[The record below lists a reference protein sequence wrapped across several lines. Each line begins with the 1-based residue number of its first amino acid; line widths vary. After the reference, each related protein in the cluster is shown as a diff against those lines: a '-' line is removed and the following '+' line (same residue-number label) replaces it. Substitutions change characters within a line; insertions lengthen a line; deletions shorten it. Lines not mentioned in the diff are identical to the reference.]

1 MHINEN
7 EERLIGVFPTNNMA
21 QSAVKDLKKA
31 HLVSNDDSIHVE
43 SYTGFKG
50 VNRNYIKSGRRIDNE
65 YLLNGEAFVVTVVT
79 PEDKC
84 ERAVSLIKAHGG
96 RFNM

>member
-1 MHINEN
+1 VHINEN

-21 QSAVKDLKKA
+21 QAALQDLKKS
-31 HLVSNDDSIHVE
+31 HLASNDDSLHVE
-43 SYTGFKG
+43 AYTGFKG
-50 VNRNYIKSGRRIDNE
+50 VNRNYIKSGRIVDNE

-84 ERAVSLIKAHGG
+84 DKAASVIRAHGG